1 MPSSPSSRP
10 YGEPSQLYGGEEEAG
25 APPPTGV
32 YRCTKQAGATA
43 SADVSS
49 KMVHVHDEG
58 EELEIAETLQMPN
71 GRWRGRGPEGWI
83 SFISER
89 GHRLLELVA
98 RNRLELPTPGEWRE
112 FYESVGVREHA
123 PIDTS
128 TVARAVSELLP
139 GFNRPPALAAAYKAL
154 ELSHSST
161 IQRHELEMLFRHL
174 LFFDERWET
183 IEDLRH
189 QFGERL
195 GLAQCQDCCNAL
207 LADSRIEEQLATS
220 FMHLSRGEADVSF
233 DTMLTWMS
241 RRAVGSLAPSP
252 AQSPS
257 GEAQSASKRARSPL
271 GLRPAARTT
280 PSWAME
286 AVPQTQLTPP
296 RGPVRATVRLRG
308 IVDRVRVRGQPG
320 DFGSG
325 FTPGTRLFSD
335 STCMASVV
343 PEFLQSARL
352 LLGLPMDEEEAVSH
366 TLADYVTF
374 GPSTDTPIQV
384 YILFAQRD
392 FVPAWLQRGFTKTGK
407 VVQAA
412 QRVNKRADAVKFTLD
427 VWRSKRVYSRSAA
440 SGQSPTQLHP
450 DPSQLSRADLVK
462 LGASDLENI
471 PLLDDRE
478 RHWDREVLASDE
490 QAARKAGKLHNF
502 VVLVLPEQ
510 QKEVRATAEHLTV
523 VPSHRQGT
531 KSPSARSRS
540 PNPSGFG
547 SNTGFRAKSPS
558 ERAVKEQ
565 ALVATP
571 PRAAAAG
578 STASMRANR
587 SGSPKPRSKSP
598 KPAFGSSSPMPHSV
612 NPDGPNPQLVHGRAV
627 SAGIARA
634 KSPGKT
640 LGPPRVAGLS
650 PARVRPLDPPQAVA
664 QAPAFGSG
672 SRRNLS
678 ATSPS
683 AGERSSQ
690 LVVTRRPAGSRSKSP
705 MPGSRSKSPRPNSQ
719 SSRAKS
725 PIPFAKATQD
735 DEIIGAHVLARLPA
749 DGKWHDA
756 TVTQVL
762 RFGKQLAVSFT
773 DFGTTEVVA
782 RDEVLQPVSAKTKP
796 KRSSPMPAKQP
807 SVFEDPS
814 LEDPLAGTQHIEIT
828 AETRKLVRRAFGA
841 GSTVNLSDQQLGDEQ
856 FKAVA
861 DTLAE
866 YTGVE
871 NLELRRN
878 AVGSKGGALLGQLF
892 QQGNHRQLTSI
903 NLASNS
909 LGDVGASTLLA
920 GIAKASC
927 VETLDLAENHLGA
940 TAATALR
947 DLIVANTAL
956 RTLGLRGNNL
966 GGPGAWQLAD
976 SLIQDTS
983 LTSLDLESNHLGDVG
998 ARALGLCLRHN
1009 TQLQTL
1015 VIVHNEIR
1023 DNGGEA
1029 IAAGLAH
1036 NSSLLTLEAAHNR
1049 FGEATA
1055 NAMAITLREVN
1066 STLQVLDLQH
1076 SAVDRSKA
1084 LVAINDALRRNKGA
1098 RRSSSP
1104 RSGPSLAPDAS
1115 LHSWCGK
1122 VVERIVPAPGL
1133 TGGGSGD
1140 VRTVA
1145 TEILL
1150 EEVLGL
1156 LRQRGSAPSLP
1167 VGAGQVASIADQPT
1181 HRNATSPRP
1190 VRSPSS
1196 SPAPIPSPHGSASE
1210 AASGS
1215 VRGRR
1220 ASNATKGVQ
1229 HSDPRAVMAFVEELY
1244 KGGLITKSVYDTRR
1258 AAILKDMQELT
1269 GIWEVD
1275 GRTSDD
1281 RPVRERIELVQLPNG
1296 ELRGGPAPPLPGDNT
1311 TEPEVFTV
1319 HDGLVSGDRL
1329 SFLQRYPDEEETR
1342 WEASISRRSA
1352 PDGSSRPELV
1362 KGTW

>member
-1 MPSSPSSRP
+1 MPGSPSSRS
-10 YGEPSQLYGGEEEAG
+10 YGEPSQLYGEEEESG
-25 APPPTGV
+25 GPPTGV
-32 YRCTKQAGATA
+32 YRCAKQAGATA

-49 KMVHVHDEG
+49 KMVHVHEEG

-98 RNRLELPTPGEWRE
+98 LNRLELPTPGEWRE
-112 FYESVGVREHA
+112 FYESVGVRENE
-123 PIDTS
+123 PLDTS
-128 TVARAVSELLP
+128 TVARAVSDLLP
-139 GFNRPPALAAAYKAL
+139 GFNRTQALSAAYKAL

-183 IEDLRH
+183 IEDLRQ

-220 FMHLSRGEADVSF
+220 FLHLSRGEADVSF

-241 RRAVGSLAPSP
+241 RRAVGSLAP
-252 AQSPS
+252 AHAESPS
-257 GEAQSASKRARSPL
+257 GEAQSTSKRARSPL

-286 AVPQTQLTPP
+286 AVVPHTQLTPP

-352 LLGLPMDEEEAVSH
+352 LLGLPMEEEEDVSH

-392 FVPAWLQRGFTKTGK
+392 FVPAWLQRGFTKTDK
-407 VVQAA
+407 VVQVA

-462 LGASDLENI
+462 LGASNLENI

-478 RHWDREVLASDE
+478 RQWDREVLASDE

-510 QKEVRATAEHLTV
+510 QKEVRATAEHLTA

-540 PNPSGFG
+540 PNPTGFG

-571 PRAAAAG
+571 PRAAAVG

-612 NPDGPNPQLVHGRAV
+612 NPDGSNPQLVHGRAV
-627 SAGIARA
+627 SAGVARA
-634 KSPGKT
+634 KSPGKA

-650 PARVRPLDPPQAVA
+650 PARVRPLDPPQGHT

-678 ATSPS
+678 TTSPS

-705 MPGSRSKSPRPNSQ
+705 MPSSRSKSPRPDSP
-719 SSRAKS
+719 STRAKS

-756 TVTQVL
+756 TVTKVL

-782 RDEVLQPVSAKTKP
+782 RDEVLQPISAQLKP
-796 KRSSPMPAKQP
+796 KHSSPKLAKQP
-807 SVFEDPS
+807 SVFANPS
-814 LEDPLAGTQHIEIT
+814 LDDPLAGTQHIEIT
-828 AETRKLVRRAFGA
+828 AETKQLVWRAFGA
-841 GSTVNLSDQQLGDEQ
+841 GSTVKLNDQQLGDEQ

-866 YTGVE
+866 HTEVE
-871 NLELRRN
+871 NLELRGN

-892 QQGNHRQLTSI
+892 QKGNHRQLTSI

-909 LGDVGASTLLA
+909 LGDVGATKLLA

-940 TAATALR
+940 TAALAIR

-983 LTSLDLESNHLGDVG
+983 LTSLDLESNRLGDVG

-1036 NSSLLTLEAAHNR
+1036 NSSLLQLEAAHNR

-1055 NAMAITLREVN
+1055 NAMATTMREVN
-1066 STLQVLDLQH
+1066 STLQVLDLRH
-1076 SAVDRSKA
+1076 SAVDRSKS
-1084 LVAINDALRRNKGA
+1084 LVIINDALQRNRA

-1104 RSGPSLAPDAS
+1104 RSGGSIAPDAP
-1115 LHSWCGK
+1115 LHSWCGQI
-1122 VVERIVPAPGL
+1122 VERIVPAPGH
-1133 TGGGSGD
+1133 TGGSGD

-1150 EEVLGL
+1150 DEVLRL
-1156 LRQRGSAPSLP
+1156 LHQRGLTSSVS
-1167 VGAGQVASIADQPT
+1167 VGASQVASIADQPT

-1196 SPAPIPSPHGSASE
+1196 SPAPIPSPHGSTTE

-1220 ASNATKGVQ
+1220 ASNASKGVQ

-1258 AAILKDMQELT
+1258 AAILKDMQELS

-1296 ELRGGPAPPLPGDNT
+1296 ELRGGPAPPLSGDET

-1329 SFLQRYPDEEETR
+1329 SFLQRYPDGEETR